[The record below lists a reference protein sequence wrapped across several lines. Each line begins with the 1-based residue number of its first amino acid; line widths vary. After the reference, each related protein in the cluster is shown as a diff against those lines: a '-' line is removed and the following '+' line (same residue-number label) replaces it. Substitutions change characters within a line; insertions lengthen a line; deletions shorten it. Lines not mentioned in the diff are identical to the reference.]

1 MLHGGALILK
11 FTDLS
16 ERTRKEKSDRPL
28 VVRMES
34 DTKKQIVQSEDSERK
49 DVQDDSFLSDKNRS
63 FDRQTRARVTDKF
76 NQGERS
82 EGGKKSGKKDIKLS
96 DLGAGVG
103 EDPFKK
109 AAEDYKKQKNGDG
122 GKNPNQT
129 VSSTND
135 HVEDIPLGDLTH
147 LNTVEYKYYG
157 FYHRIRQKLE
167 QFWGRSLYDKA
178 EEMVRAGRRVPA
190 SEELVTALVITLD
203 HKGDIVDI
211 HIKGSSGVKELDDAA
226 IESFNE
232 AGPFPNPP
240 KDLVVNGRVTLEWGF
255 VVKS

>member
-11 FTDLS
+11 LTDIS
-16 ERTRKEKSDRPL
+16 EREKVQEPKRPL
-28 VVRMES
+28 VVRVEK
-34 DTKKQIVQSEDSERK
+34 DKRKQIVQSEDSDRK

-63 FDRQTRARVTDKF
+63 FDRQTRAKVTDKF
-76 NQGERS
+76 NQGQRS
-82 EGGKKSGKKDIKLS
+82 EGGKKSGSKDLKLS
-96 DLGAGVG
+96 DLGSGVG

-109 AAEDYKKQKNGDG
+109 AADNYKKQKNGEG
-122 GKNPNQT
+122 GKDPSRT

-135 HVEDIPLGDLTH
+135 HVSDISLGDLTH

-167 QFWGRSLYDKA
+167 QFWGRSLHAKA
-178 EEMVRAGRRVPA
+178 EEMIRAGRRVPA
-190 SEELVTALVITLD
+190 SEELITALVITLD
-203 HKGDIVDI
+203 HKGDIIDI
-211 HIKGSSGVKELDDAA
+211 HIKGSSGVRELDDAA

-240 KDLVVNGRVTLEWGF
+240 KDLVVNGKVTLEWGF
-255 VVKS
+255 VVQS